1 MRAQVALFEQLT
13 FTKPG
18 KHKRSPPGLGGGG
31 GPTRDL
37 MQRAERGLHP
47 PPLRAQSQRDL
58 PK

>member
-1 MRAQVALFEQLT
+1 MALFEQLT
-13 FTKPG
+13 YKAWQTHTRGALLGSGEG
-18 KHKRSPPGLGGGG
+18 K
-31 GPTRDL
+31 PTRDL